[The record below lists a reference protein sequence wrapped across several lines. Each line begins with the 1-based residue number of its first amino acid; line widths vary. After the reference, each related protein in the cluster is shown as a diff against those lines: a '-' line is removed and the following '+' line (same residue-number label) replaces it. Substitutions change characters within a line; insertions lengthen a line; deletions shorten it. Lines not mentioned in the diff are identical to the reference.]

1 MKELETQFKTHKIIN
16 KRSVIG
22 KPFERF
28 RIINQANSAALPN
41 SKHNNAA
48 NPNPIKTTLGISA
61 FSNSSAGK
69 TSVPLQNKNTEKN
82 KKKTKRE
89 RKEAK
94 RYN

>member
-1 MKELETQFKTHKIIN
+1 MMC
-16 KRSVIG
+16 

-28 RIINQANSAALPN
+28 RIINQANKAALPN

-69 TSVPLQNKNTEKN
+69 TSVPLQNKN
-82 KKKTKRE
+82 KKTRKRKIE
-89 RKEAK
+89 KKEKEKKETIKRKPK
-94 RYN
+94 MNKFK